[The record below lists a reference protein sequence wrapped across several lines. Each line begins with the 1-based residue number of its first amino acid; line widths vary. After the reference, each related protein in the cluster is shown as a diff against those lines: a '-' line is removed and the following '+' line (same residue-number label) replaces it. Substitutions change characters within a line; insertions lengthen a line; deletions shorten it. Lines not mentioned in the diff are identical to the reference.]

1 MVSAYTDERPGPAV
15 IALAVVAAV
24 TLVVDLIVV
33 VQRIGRDDVA
43 VAAGLPPGQIV
54 FASNRGQDLDIYA
67 MNSDGSGVRQ
77 LTNSR
82 SADSAPAWS
91 PDGTKIAFQ
100 SNRAREDNFDVW
112 VMNADG
118 SGQRRVT
125 RTKSDATAARWAPD
139 SSRLVFQSNRSGG
152 LKILV
157 VNLDGTGIARIGGG
171 SGFSDYVPDWQ
182 RDPSRAVASATT
194 TTTTAPTTVPAT
206 TTTTRRRR

>member
-91 PDGTKIAFQ
+91 PDGTKIAFE
-100 SNRAREDNFDVW
+100 SDRDGNKEIY

-118 SGQRRVT
+118 SAQT
-125 RTKSDATAARWAPD
+125 RLTDHPADDVFPKWSPD
-139 SSRLVFQSNRSGG
+139 GSKLVFSSYRDRNFE
-152 LKILV
+152 IYV
-157 VNLDGTGIARIGGG
+157 MDADGKNQTLSLIHI
-171 SGFSDYVPDWQ
+171 
-182 RDPSRAVASATT
+182 
-194 TTTTAPTTVPAT
+194 
-206 TTTTRRRR
+206 